1 MRRGGRHQ
9 YSPGPTATAVHPF
22 LSAEKLLG
30 ARLRGVVGHYP
41 HRCSLKHLGRS
52 RSRTPT
58 AASSR
63 QWNTAKTD
71 VFSRLH
77 LAEEPGTS
85 DAPGRASNKN
95 RGRYAPPLLLGLQ
108 TMPRQDLLEK
118 VPDGNETCILVKG
131 PGATKAATQ
140 PK

>member
-1 MRRGGRHQ
+1 MLQQQHTESLLRQEIGGLFLSTLERDIRCRFTR
-9 YSPGPTATAVHPF
+9 STLTTCSPF

-30 ARLRGVVGHYP
+30 AWLRGVVCHYP

-63 QWNTAKTD
+63 QRNTAKTD

-77 LAEEPGTS
+77 LAEEPDTS
-85 DAPGRASNKN
+85 DAPGRASDRN
-95 RGRYAPPLLLGLQ
+95 RGRCAPPLLLGLQ
-108 TMPRQDLLEK
+108 TMLRD
-118 VPDGNETCILVKG
+118 DDHS
-131 PGATKAATQ
+131 
-140 PK
+140 